1 VGIKYPFEER
11 LNIMETKSFSSEQR
25 NLGGIEN
32 HLASEANLWRARDTD
47 PRAREELMERY
58 LPFAKSLASRYRS
71 ANESFDDLVQVA
83 SVGLVNAVNRFE
95 YDQGTPFAAFA
106 SPTILGELKRYFR
119 DRVWMVRVPRGLQ
132 ENIRTV
138 ESSSS
143 DLGAELHRNP
153 TIEEIAEH
161 ADMDPSQ
168 VNEVLVARQERTPI
182 SLDQPDDAEGNTPV
196 DRVGTS
202 DPNYGLVE
210 DKDEIREAMA
220 DLTSVERRVLRLR
233 FIEDMTQSE
242 IAERIGYSQ
251 MHVSRLLKR
260 SLERLEAQTAH

>member
-1 VGIKYPFEER
+1 
-11 LNIMETKSFSSEQR
+11 
-25 NLGGIEN
+25 
-32 HLASEANLWRARDTD
+32 
-47 PRAREELMERY
+47 MERY
-58 LPFAKSLASRYRS
+58 LPFARSLASRYRG

-95 YDQGTPFAAFA
+95 PDKGTPFAAFA

-119 DRVWMVRVPRGLQ
+119 DRVWMIRVPRGLQ

-138 ESSSS
+138 ESTST
-143 DLGAELHRNP
+143 DLGAELHRSP
-153 TIEEIAEH
+153 TIDEIAEH
-161 ADMDPSQ
+161 TGMDRAE
-168 VNEVLVARQERTPI
+168 VNEVLVAKQERTPV
-182 SLDQPDDAEGNTPV
+182 SLDQPDDDEGHTPEE
-196 DRVGTS
+196 RVGVQ
-202 DPNYGLVE
+202 DPNFDLVE

-251 MHVSRLLKR
+251 MHVSRLLRR
-260 SLERLEAQTAH
+260 SLEQLEASTAA

>member
-1 VGIKYPFEER
+1 MVGNTYSP
-11 LNIMETKSFSSEQR
+11 NQR
-25 NLGGIEN
+25 NRIGVGQ
-32 HLASEANLWRARDTD
+32 HLAAENKLWAARDTD

-58 LPFAKSLASRYRS
+58 LPFARSLASRYRG

-83 SVGLVNAVNRFE
+83 SVGLVNAVNRYE
-95 YDQGTPFAAFA
+95 PDNGTPFAAFA

-138 ESSSS
+138 ESSSN
-143 DLGAELHRNP
+143 DLGAELRRPP
-153 TIEEIAEH
+153 TVEEIAEH
-161 ADMDPSQ
+161 AGMEPSQ
-168 VNEVLVARQERTPI
+168 VDEVLVAKLERTPV
-182 SLDQPDDAEGNTPV
+182 SLDQPDDDEGNTPEQ
-196 DRVGTS
+196 RVGAM
-202 DPNYGLVE
+202 DPNFDLIE
-210 DKDEIREAMA
+210 DQDEIREAMSE
-220 DLTSVERRVLRLR
+220 LSSVERRVLRLR

-260 SLERLEAQTAH
+260 SLEQLKAKTAL

>member
-1 VGIKYPFEER
+1 MATNTYSPNQRDRSGVG
-11 LNIMETKSFSSEQR
+11 Q
-25 NLGGIEN
+25 
-32 HLASEANLWRARDTD
+32 HLAAENKLWEARDTD

-58 LPFAKSLASRYRS
+58 LPFARSLASRYRG

-83 SVGLVNAVNRFE
+83 SVGLVNAVNRYE
-95 YDQGTPFAAFA
+95 PENGTPFAAFA

-138 ESSSS
+138 ESSSN
-143 DLGAELHRNP
+143 DLGAEFRRPP
-153 TIEEIAEH
+153 TVQEIAEH
-161 ADMDPSQ
+161 TGMEPSQ
-168 VNEVLVARQERTPI
+168 VDEVLVAKLERTPV
-182 SLDQPDDAEGNTPV
+182 SLDQPDDDEGNTPEQ
-196 DRVGTS
+196 RVGAM
-202 DPNYGLVE
+202 DPNFDLVE
-210 DKDEIREAMA
+210 DQDEIREAMSE
-220 DLTSVERRVLRLR
+220 LSSVERRVLRLR

-260 SLERLEAQTAH
+260 SLEQLKAKTAH

>member
-1 VGIKYPFEER
+1 MK
-11 LNIMETKSFSSEQR
+11 TKSFSSEQR
-25 NLGGIEN
+25 DRSGVGQ
-32 HLASEANLWRARDTD
+32 HLAAEKKLWEARDTD
-47 PRAREELMERY
+47 PRAREELMARY
-58 LPFAKSLASRYRS
+58 LPFARSLASRYRG

-95 YDQGTPFAAFA
+95 PDKGTPFAAFA

-138 ESSSS
+138 ESTSN

-153 TIEEIAEH
+153 TIDEIAEH
-161 ADMDPSQ
+161 TGMHADE
-168 VNEVLVARQERTPI
+168 VNEVLVAKQERTPV
-182 SLDQPDDAEGNTPV
+182 SLDQPDDDEGHTPEE
-196 DRVGTS
+196 RVGIK
-202 DPNYGLVE
+202 DPNFALVE

-220 DLTSVERRVLRLR
+220 DLSSVERRVLRLR

-251 MHVSRLLKR
+251 MHVSRLLRR
-260 SLERLEAQTAH
+260 SLEQLEAKTAIC